1 MVVAEPY
8 EQFDG
13 AKFYDTPYVREHRA
27 RMLRSI
33 QSGSP
38 GFGLRFDVEEQ
49 SLLVT
54 RHGLGQATIV
64 CKTTSGLEITT
75 SLGVREDGT
84 VVQSSQ
90 IRSSINHPVKVSY
103 SMDFGISINRASY
116 GQLTEGGPIPI
127 PKSEN
132 KIEVVNSGLA
142 VTVTNYNLDSY
153 LHGQLEC
160 NGEAVDLGRHIAD
173 GTFMQSP
180 VQASI
185 SGSLVAIPGS
195 TTELMALFELRPGKY
210 IPSEPEHR
218 ISFGPTKVT
227 SLWPSPET
235 PGLFIVRRNLEYILG
250 NCAVSLSPTA
260 DAVCILTDHVALP
273 LGWMRDN

>member
-1 MVVAEPY
+1 MVAEPY

-13 AKFYDTPYVREHRA
+13 ARFYDTPYVREHRA

-38 GFGLRFDVEEQ
+38 GFGLRLDVEEQ
-49 SLLVT
+49 SILVT
-54 RHGLGQATIV
+54 QHGLGQATIV
-64 CKTTSGLEITT
+64 CETTSGLEITT
-75 SLGVREDGT
+75 SLGVREDGR
-84 VVQSSQ
+84 VVQLSR
-90 IRSSINHPVKVSY
+90 IKSSINRPVEVSY
-103 SMDFGISINRASY
+103 SMDFGVSINRASY
-116 GQLTEGGPIPI
+116 GQLTEGGPVPI

-142 VTVTNYNLDSY
+142 VTVMNPSLGSY
-153 LHGQLEC
+153 LYGQLEC
-160 NGEAVDLGRHIAD
+160 NGEAVDLGRYIAD

-180 VQASI
+180 VKASI
-185 SGSLVAIPGS
+185 SRSFVAIPGS
-195 TTELMALFELRPGKY
+195 TTELMALFELRPGRY
-210 IPSEPEHR
+210 IPSEPKRR
-218 ISFGPTKVT
+218 ISLGTTDAT

-235 PGLFIVRRNLEYILG
+235 PGRFIVRRNLEYILG

-260 DAVCILTDHVALP
+260 EAVCILTDHVALP